1 MQRKSRFPTYPASQ
15 LGPLLAGAIA
25 AGVFVVDTFTTV
37 ETAIAVLYVI
47 VVLLAANVLQRRG
60 ILLVGSG
67 CAALTVIGYLWS
79 HGVSADSALV
89 RCLVSLF
96 AIAVATVLALRNRAA
111 ATALYGQAQ
120 LLDLTHDAIFVRS
133 MSDVIT
139 YWNRGAEELYGW
151 STEEAVGKNA
161 SGLLQT
167 NFPEA
172 RDAIAARLVNADRW
186 EGELVHTRRDG
197 TQVAVASRWS
207 LQRDRRGQPAA
218 VLETNT
224 DITERK
230 RAAEEIEGAGRR
242 LQATIDTIPAIVA
255 SYQADGTRDFVNRT
269 WLSYAG
275 MSREAARQSNWSMT
289 VHPEDVEAAQQRW
302 SDCLATSQPFQMEL
316 RLLRADGEFRW
327 HLVRRVP
334 LRDDQGA
341 VVKWYGVGFD
351 IEDRKRAEAALRR
364 SEAHSAEAQLLSQT
378 GSFGWRLSDG
388 ETTWSKEIYRIL
400 GYDQTV
406 RASVKRVFD
415 RVHPDDV
422 QFVEHQLER
431 AKRGERDF
439 DFEHRVVMPDGKVK
453 ELRVRAHRITYEAG
467 VEEVVGAVMD
477 VTGAKRA
484 QEALHEAQ
492 AELAH
497 ATRVTTLGELTA
509 SIAHEVNQPLAGIVT
524 NAEASLRW
532 LAHAPPRLD
541 EVGRSV
547 ERIIGN
553 ADRASGVIRRIRDLA
568 KKATPEMARLDINDV
583 IEEALL
589 LVQREALSNRM
600 ELRLALAS
608 DLPPVLG
615 DRVQLQQVIINLA
628 INGMEAMASINDRPR
643 RLAIRSHLHEGDR
656 VLVSV
661 QDFGVGIDPENANRL
676 FSAFYTTKAHGMGM
690 GLSISRSII
699 EAHGGRIWATG
710 DLGSGATF
718 QFTLPTAAA

>member
-1 MQRKSRFPTYPASQ
+1 MQRKLRFPIYPASQ
-15 LGPLLAGAIA
+15 LWPLLAGAIA
-25 AGVFVVDTFTTV
+25 AGVFIVDTFTTL
-37 ETAIAVLYVI
+37 ETAIAALYVI

-67 CAALTVIGYLWS
+67 CAVLTVFGYLWS
-79 HGVSADSALV
+79 HGASVDSALV

-111 ATALYGQAQ
+111 ATALYGQAR
-120 LLDLTHDAIFVRS
+120 LLDLTHDAIFVRN

-151 STEEAVGKNA
+151 RSEEAVGKDA
-161 SGLLQT
+161 HGLLRT

-172 RDAIAARLVNADRW
+172 RDAIATRLVKADRW
-186 EGELVHTRRDG
+186 EGELVHSKRDG

-230 RAAEEIEGAGRR
+230 RATEEIEGAGRK

-255 SYQADGTRDFVNRT
+255 SYQPDGTREFVNRT

-289 VHPEDVEAAQQRW
+289 VHPEDVEAARQRW
-302 SDCLATSQPFQMEL
+302 SDSLATSQPFQMEL

-378 GSFGWRLSDG
+378 GSFGWRLADG
-388 ETTWSKEIYRIL
+388 ETTWSKETYRIL
-400 GYDQTV
+400 GYDSTV
-406 RASVKRVFD
+406 RPSVKRVFD

-431 AKRGERDF
+431 AKQGERDF
-439 DFEHRVVMPDGKVK
+439 DFEHRVVMPDGQVK
-453 ELRVRAHRITYEAG
+453 ELHVRAHRTTYEAG

-477 VTGAKRA
+477 ITEAKRA

-492 AELAH
+492 AELTH
-497 ATRVTTLGELTA
+497 ATRVATLGELTA

-532 LAHAPPRLD
+532 LAHAPPRVD
-541 EVGRSV
+541 EVRRSV

-583 IEEALL
+583 LQEAML
-589 LVQREALSNRM
+589 LVQREALGNRV
-600 ELRLALAS
+600 ELRLELAS
-608 DLPPVLG
+608 DLPSVLG

-628 INGMEAMASINDRPR
+628 INGMEAMASIHDRPR
-643 RLAIRSHLHEGDR
+643 RLVVRSALHEGDR

-699 EAHGGRIWATG
+699 EAHGGRIWAAG
-710 DLGSGATF
+710 EPGSGATL
-718 QFTLPTAAA
+718 QFTLPTAAG